1 MLLISYV
8 VFLHV
13 LLVVILISS
22 DSVRQ
27 RLTKGLGWR
36 NPSHV
41 DHYRRMTTFHRR
53 VDASV
58 PEGAVLFI
66 GDSFVQSMCVAA
78 VTERGVNFGIGG
90 DTAEGVLKR
99 LPEYTCLNKVSA
111 VILAVGYNDL
121 SIRDNDAILRIYRD
135 ILRLMPNNCLLLICS
150 LLPIDER
157 CRPEQYNNR
166 INELNKVILH
176 LCALNR
182 NCHFVNLFYD
192 LQDKDGNLG
201 REYHIGDGIHLSPE
215 GYRICIEKLRLYL
228 FNLGAC
234 N

>member
-1 MLLISYV
+1 MLISYV

-78 VTERGVNFGIGG
+78 VTERGVNFGIGT
-90 DTAEGVLKR
+90 DTTVGVVKR
-99 LPEYTCLNKVSA
+99 LPIYASIKRAKAIV
-111 VILAVGYNDL
+111 LAVGYNDMRERKNCQIVRNYQEIL
-121 SIRDNDAILRIYRD
+121 SFIPKHVTVLF
-135 ILRLMPNNCLLLICS
+135 CS
-150 LLPIDER
+150 VLPIDER
-157 CRPEQYNNR
+157 CRRERYNDR
-166 INELNKVILH
+166 IVELNRYTAEI
-176 LCALNR
+176 CSSME
-182 NCHFVNLFYD
+182 NCHFVNLAGK
-192 LQDKDGNLG
+192 LQDEEGNLS
-201 REYHIGDGIHLSPE
+201 REYHEGDGIHLNSK
-215 GYRICIEKLRLYL
+215 GYDIYNEILRSWLSRVL
-228 FNLGAC
+228 
-234 N
+234 